1 MGWAHPE
8 EKYGENTQNSLWKLT
23 RRNEANRETKSKV
36 HEDMLETER
45 GDGRLFVGLST
56 SLAKKEHDSKYVKKR
71 KIEKYWNKISAVK
84 YTFKRN
90 HNEQE
95 CEQF

>member
-36 HEDMLETER
+36 HDDMLETER
-45 GDGRLFVGLST
+45 GDGRVFVGLST
-56 SLAKKEHDSKYVKKR
+56 SLATNEHDSKYVKKG
-71 KIEKYWNKISAVK
+71 KLKNIGTK
-84 YTFKRN
+84 F
-90 HNEQE
+90 QL
-95 CEQF
+95 